1 MINSKKLMNLVLIFT
16 IPFFLINFLS
26 FKFAL
31 SDEAY
36 FDLSQDK
43 IQIETDFN
51 GKEIIIFG
59 ILDPKNETI
68 ISVKG
73 PSIDTKISKKERFF
87 GFWFN
92 SKKIIYKKL
101 PSIFFIASSLPINE
115 ILNSDSIF
123 KENLYFDKLL
133 VNIVK
138 QRNFIQQKN
147 IKDWDKNLIRIKMS
161 ENLYKKYELENVDN
175 KLFQTRVFFP
185 SNSIP
190 GEYTVTIYQV
200 RDMVIK
206 NKKTKIIK
214 INRSGIGNKIFK
226 YAQEQPGIYGL
237 LVIIL
242 AIFSGLIAATAFR
255 RL

>member
-1 MINSKKLMNLVLIFT
+1 M
-16 IPFFLINFLS
+16 
-26 FKFAL
+26 
-31 SDEAY
+31 
-36 FDLSQDK
+36 
-43 IQIETDFN
+43 
-51 GKEIIIFG
+51 
-59 ILDPKNETI
+59 
-68 ISVKG
+68 
-73 PSIDTKISKKERFF
+73 
-87 GFWFN
+87 
-92 SKKIIYKKL
+92 
-101 PSIFFIASSLPINE
+101 PINE

-133 VNIVK
+133 INIVK

-175 KLFQTRVFFP
+175 ILFQTRVFFP

-226 YAQEQPGIYGL
+226 YAQEQPGTYGL

>member
-1 MINSKKLMNLVLIFT
+1 
-16 IPFFLINFLS
+16 
-26 FKFAL
+26 
-31 SDEAY
+31 
-36 FDLSQDK
+36 
-43 IQIETDFN
+43 
-51 GKEIIIFG
+51 
-59 ILDPKNETI
+59 
-68 ISVKG
+68 
-73 PSIDTKISKKERFF
+73 
-87 GFWFN
+87 
-92 SKKIIYKKL
+92 
-101 PSIFFIASSLPINE
+101 
-115 ILNSDSIF
+115 
-123 KENLYFDKLL
+123 
-133 VNIVK
+133 
-138 QRNFIQQKN
+138 
-147 IKDWDKNLIRIKMS
+147 
-161 ENLYKKYELENVDN
+161 LENVDN